1 MADRKRMVRCLLRE
15 VVLVRDDRGRASGGS
30 TLVRLGWC
38 TGAWS
43 ELRVRRPSSGELAR
57 TPARVLERLR
67 TLAQQHPDDRVA
79 ALLNAAGLR
88 TRQGL
93 PWTYARVGEVRRRHR
108 IPTACPIVPH
118 GDGPR
123 GDGLVAVG
131 VLAAQVGV
139 TRSTI
144 GRWCRCGLLGAEQK
158 AALDPRWIRLTTADL
173 LRLDGTLA
181 AQGHGRWRIR
191 AARRWLGLSEAEL
204 YQRVRDGRLVAYRA
218 RVGEHWEWR
227 VGPSDEQPSGP
238 RTQPIS
244 AHAQGKERH

>member
-1 MADRKRMVRCLLRE
+1 MRAQCGTGHAGG
-15 VVLVRDDRGRASGGS
+15 GRHASGGS

-43 ELRVRRPSSGELAR
+43 ELRVRRPSSRELAR

-123 GDGLVAVG
+123 GHGLVAVG

-139 TRSTI
+139 TRSAI

-158 AALDPRWIRLTTADL
+158 AALDPRRIRLTAADRE
-173 LRLDGTLA
+173 RLDGTLA
-181 AQGHGRWRIR
+181 AQGYGCWRMR
-191 AARRWLGLSEAEL
+191 EARRRLGLSGL
-204 YQRVRDGRLVAYRA
+204 YQDIRDGKLIAYRA
-218 RVGEHWEWR
+218 RAGEHWEWR
-227 VGPSDEQPSGP
+227 VSPNNQQTPGPPT
-238 RTQPIS
+238 RPIS
-244 AHAQGKERH
+244 VHAQVREMH